1 MVSGARSSPTVGADR
16 AMGDGMRFR
25 LAGKSAVVT
34 GGASGIGEAV
44 TRVLVEQGAR
54 VTIADVN
61 RVRGKEIA
69 TQLGFLAAFV
79 RCDVTDAAELRAVVE
94 HATAISGRLD
104 ILVNCAGV
112 GHVGD
117 VLEVSDD
124 DWQRLLAV
132 NISGTLHAMRAAI
145 DTMVSQSPSGGAIV
159 NIGSVAA
166 LVGLRRRFAYTAT
179 KGAVVAMT
187 RQAAVDFAD
196 KGVRCNV
203 ICPGTIE
210 TPFVDDYLQRFHAHE
225 MDEIR
230 AQLHQRQLIGRM
242 GRPDEIASMVAAI
255 VSDEARFMT
264 GSVVVIDGGLTA
276 Q

>member
-1 MVSGARSSPTVGADR
+1 
-16 AMGDGMRFR
+16 MRFQ
-25 LAGKSAVVT
+25 LTDKTALVT

-44 TRVLVEQGAR
+44 SRILVEQGAR
-54 VTIADVN
+54 VVIADVN
-61 RVRGKEIA
+61 VLRGTEIA
-69 TQLGFLAAFV
+69 TELGDQATFAEV
-79 RCDVTDAAELRAVVE
+79 DVTDGASVRRAVGN
-94 HATAISGRLD
+94 ASSITGRLD

-117 VLEVSDD
+117 VTEVPEDE
-124 DWQRLLAV
+124 WQRLIAV
-132 NISGTLHAMRAAI
+132 NVSGTFHVMRAAI
-145 DTMVSQSPSGGAIV
+145 ETMADQSPCGGAIV

-166 LVGLRRRFAYTAT
+166 LVGLRRRFAYSAT

-196 KGVRCNV
+196 RGIRCNV

-210 TPFVDDYLQRFHAHE
+210 TPFVEDYLRRFHAHE
-225 MDEIR
+225 MDEVR

-242 GRPDEIASMVAAI
+242 GRADEIASLVAAI
-255 VSDEARFMT
+255 VSDESQFMT
-264 GSVVVIDGGLTA
+264 GSVVVMDGGLTA

>member
-1 MVSGARSSPTVGADR
+1 
-16 AMGDGMRFR
+16 MRFQ
-25 LAGKSAVVT
+25 LTDKTAVVT

-44 TRVLVEQGAR
+44 SRVLVEQGAR
-54 VTIADVN
+54 VVIADVN
-61 RVRGKEIA
+61 EVRGTEIA
-69 TQLGFLAAFV
+69 TELGSRAAFMRV
-79 RCDVTDAAELRAVVE
+79 DVTDASGLRAVVE
-94 HATAISGRLD
+94 RASALSGRLD

-117 VLEVSDD
+117 LLEVAED
-124 DWQRLLAV
+124 DWQRLISV
-132 NISGTLHAMRAAI
+132 NITGTFHAMRAAV
-145 DTMVSQSPSGGAIV
+145 DAMASQSPSGGTIV

-187 RQAAVDFAD
+187 RQTAVDFAD
-196 KGVRCNV
+196 KGIRCNV

-225 MDEIR
+225 MDEVR

-242 GRPDEIASMVAAI
+242 GRPEEIASMVAAI
-255 VSDEARFMT
+255 VSDESRFMT